1 VSILD
6 RMIAA
11 VAPRHAVSRAMART
25 QLSVL
30 DQTGKRTQPRRRFLD
45 KSDANWNVNT
55 GNPNDG
61 RPARVVNRMAIERL
75 VATNPY
81 ARKIKNV
88 LLNNIVGWGITGVPK
103 GSKTLQ
109 RLWKDWITVADW
121 KGRRDFYGLQ
131 ELAVGKMLS
140 PGEVFIVRRYGKVKS
155 GVPLRLQVLGPEML
169 ATAKFDLNITDGIE
183 YDDDDRPIAYHFY
196 KKRPGTAR
204 WTNDSIR
211 FPADE
216 VIHLFV
222 EEDEGQ
228 RRGNSI
234 FEPVLRK
241 LDDIDDSLE
250 ADLVRRK
257 IESCFVGF
265 RTMAEDVADVALGDR
280 ETGDDGH
287 VIESFE
293 PGMIET
299 LRVGEDIKFS
309 DPKPAGGLGE
319 AVKINLFATAAGTG
333 VMYEHFGDLSNINYS
348 SYKAGNIEFRRS
360 VGRVTYLTIIP
371 VALDRIFGWFV
382 DDAITLGLVAARTY
396 ECKWTPPPFES
407 IDEAKEA
414 TGQAL
419 QMAFGL
425 ESRRN
430 LVNARGYDYEEL
442 MSEISDDNA
451 TEAKLGLTFNTALPG
466 SQIATGA
473 EDGNKTAAKKAA

>member
-1 VSILD
+1 MIE
-6 RMIAA
+6 RAIAA
-11 VAPRHAVSRAMART
+11 VAPRYAVSRAMARS
-25 QLSVL
+25 QLSVIENA
-30 DQTGKRTQPRRRFLD
+30 TRSAQPRRRFLD
-45 KSDANWNVNT
+45 KNDGSWDRNT
-55 GNPNDG
+55 GNPNDA
-61 RPARVVNRMAIERL
+61 RPARIVNRMAIERL
-75 VATNPY
+75 VAANPY

-109 RLWKDWITVADW
+109 KLWKDWVKVADW
-121 KGRRDFYGLQ
+121 KGRLDLYGIQ

-140 PGEVFIVRRYGKVKS
+140 PGEVFIVRRYAKVKA

-169 ATAKFDLNITDGIE
+169 ATTKYNINITDGIE

-196 KKRPGTAR
+196 KKRPGQAR
-204 WTNDSIR
+204 WTNESVR

-222 EEDEGQ
+222 AEDEGQ

-234 FEPVLRK
+234 FEPVVRK
-241 LDDIDDSLE
+241 LDDIDESLE

-265 RTMAEDVADVALGDR
+265 RTMPEEMADIGLADR
-280 ETGDDGH
+280 EIDNDGH

-293 PGMIET
+293 PGLIET
-299 LRVGEDIKFS
+299 LRPGEDIKFS

-371 VALDRIFGWFV
+371 IALDRIFGWFA
-382 DDAITLGLVAARTY
+382 DDAITLGLVADRSY

-430 LVNARGYDYEEL
+430 LVNARGYDYDEL
-442 MSEISDDNA
+442 MAEIATDNKSEA
-451 TEAKLGLTFNTALPG
+451 LLGLIFAIAGTG
-466 SQIATGA
+466 GQIAASGA
-473 EDGNKTAAKKAA
+473 DSNTPAAKKAA